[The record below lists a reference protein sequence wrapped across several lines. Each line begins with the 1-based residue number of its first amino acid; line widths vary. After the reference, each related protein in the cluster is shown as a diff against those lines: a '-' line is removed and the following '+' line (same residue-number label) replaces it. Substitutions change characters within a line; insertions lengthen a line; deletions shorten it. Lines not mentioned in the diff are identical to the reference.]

1 MPGSEVNKEY
11 FMNRIAIQGGPGA
24 FHEIAARNYFPETGL
39 EIIPALTF
47 PDLIE
52 TVANPT
58 LSEGGI
64 MAIENS
70 IAGSILGNY
79 RLLNASPLTISGE
92 VFLRIRHNLMALP
105 GTDIS
110 EIREVHSHPVA
121 IAQCHEF
128 FKQYP
133 HVQLKES
140 ADTALSAKNIQDK
153 RLKGVAAIASAAAAD
168 LYEMDVLA
176 KGIEDNKQNFT
187 RFLILHRERQNNK
200 FTNKVSV
207 SFSLLH
213 RRGSLAV
220 VLTQLAVTGAN
231 LTKIQSVPLLGK
243 EWQYVFFIDFVQEGN
258 GEEDTLKALG
268 NMTTNLKVLGLYQ
281 SGVYYE
287 S

>member
-1 MPGSEVNKEY
+1 
-11 FMNRIAIQGGPGA
+11 MNRIAIQGGPGA
-24 FHEIAARNYFPETGL
+24 YHEIAARNYFPAAGL
-39 EIIPALTF
+39 EIIPVLTF
-47 PDLIE
+47 PDLIK

-105 GTDIS
+105 GSDIS
-110 EIREVHSHPVA
+110 EIKEVHSHPVA

-133 HVQLKES
+133 HIQLKES
-140 ADTALSAKNIQDK
+140 ADTALSAKNILDK
-153 RLKGVAAIASAAAAD
+153 NLKGVAAIASAAAAD

-187 RFLILHRERQNNK
+187 RFLILHRNK
-200 FTNKVSV
+200 HNSTVANKVSV
-207 SFSLLH
+207 SFSLPH
-213 RRGSLAV
+213 KTGSLAV
-220 VLTQLAVTGAN
+220 VLTQLAVAGAN
-231 LTKIQSVPLLGK
+231 LTKIQSVPLVGK
-243 EWQYVFFIDFVQEGN
+243 EWQYIFFIDFVQEGN
-258 GEEDTLKALG
+258 GLDDTLKALG
-268 NMTTNLKVLGLYQ
+268 NMTTDLKVLGHYQ
-281 SGVYYE
+281 SGAYYE

>member
-1 MPGSEVNKEY
+1 
-11 FMNRIAIQGGPGA
+11 MNRIAIQGGPGA
-24 FHEIAARNYFPETGL
+24 FHEIAARNYFPEKDL

-52 TVANPT
+52 TVANPN

-79 RLLNASPLTISGE
+79 RLLNSSPLTISGE

-105 GTDIS
+105 GSDIS
-110 EIREVHSHPVA
+110 EIKEVHSHPVA

-128 FKQYP
+128 FKAYP
-133 HVQLKES
+133 HIELKES
-140 ADTALSAKNIQDK
+140 ADTALSAKNILDK
-153 RLKGVAAIASAAAAD
+153 KLKGVAAIASSAAAD
-168 LYEMDVLA
+168 LYEMDILA

-187 RFLILHRERQNNK
+187 RFLILHRNKQNNTS
-200 FTNKVSV
+200 TNKVSV
-207 SFSLLH
+207 SFSLPH
-213 RRGSLAV
+213 KTGSLAV
-220 VLTQLAVTGAN
+220 VLTQLAVSGAN

-258 GEEDTLKALG
+258 GLEDTLEALG
-268 NMTTNLKVLGLYQ
+268 KMTRDLKVLGLYQ
-281 SGVYYE
+281 GGAYYE